1 MSSNTT
7 PSVTEADLATFD
19 DEFEQAE
26 VDDREIEDVPDGKY
40 QVRVDRVE
48 LSRTQNDGHPMLKWT
63 LRILGPKYANR
74 LLWRNSVLA
83 SKENVRWLKSEL
95 HMCGVVIEKL
105 SDLPAN
111 LERLLDVKL
120 EVTKKTK
127 GDSENVYLNRR
138 IVLDDTST
146 EGHGDAGNADA
157 DIPF

>member
-1 MSSNTT
+1 MTT
-7 PSVTEADLATFD
+7 RAPGAADLAMFD
-19 DEFEQAE
+19 KDFVDAPVEERAE
-26 VDDREIEDVPDGKY
+26 SVPDGKF
-40 QVRVDRVE
+40 QVNVDKVE
-48 LSRTQNDGHPMLKWT
+48 LTWTKVNNHPMLKWT

-138 IVLDDTST
+138 IVLDDAA
-146 EGHGDAGNADA
+146 EPVDGGNADS

>member
-1 MSSNTT
+1 MTT
-7 PSVTEADLATFD
+7 RAPGAADLVMCDKDFAD
-19 DEFEQAE
+19 APVEERAE
-26 VDDREIEDVPDGKY
+26 SVPDGKF
-40 QVRVDRVE
+40 QVNVDKVE
-48 LSRTQNDGHPMLKWT
+48 LTWTKVNNHPMLKWT

-83 SKENVRWLKSEL
+83 SKENVRWLKGEL

-138 IVLDDTST
+138 IVLDDTPT